1 MKKNTV
7 MGEKTMW
14 RKLSLKAKLIGG
26 SCVPLILIVLLGIIS
41 INATTSLTDTAKW
54 VDHTHEVIGEAN
66 GILASAVN
74 METGMRGYLLA
85 GKEDFLARYSR
96 GKEDFHKEIALLS
109 KTVDDNPAQVQL
121 LGEARATIDEW
132 VQQVTEPTITLR
144 REIGDAK
151 SMNDMAAYVKQKK
164 GKVYFDKFR
173 EQIAT
178 FTGREE
184 KLMNERRKTAGEATT
199 QNDANAKI
207 ISDTGKAVEHTY
219 NVIAAADEILASA
232 VNMETG
238 MRGYLLAGKDQFLE
252 PYTAGKEKFGELVAS
267 LSKTV
272 DDNPAQVKLLQ
283 EIKTNIDKWVQ
294 QITEPNIALRKEV
307 GSGTAVTMA
316 DVVTV
321 VRDAKGK
328 KYFDKF
334 REQIATFI
342 GREEK
347 LMQERRKAAEEAAAT
362 ATENRELIADTTK
375 WVAHTYDV
383 IASADELLASAV
395 DMETGSRGFLLAGH
409 EEFLAP
415 YKEGGK
421 RFNELIAS
429 LSDTVKDNPAQV
441 KLLGE
446 IKGTIDEWIK
456 NAVEPGIALR
466 REIGD
471 AKTMDDMARLIGEAK
486 GKVYFDKFRGQIST
500 FIGRETKLMNERQAY
515 AKKTAKDA
523 FYMIAVGIIL
533 AVLLSLGISLIIAG
547 SVTRPFKKIFQGL
560 KSFSSDELDRF
571 RTQFS
576 EVIGNLSSGSEQVA
590 SASQQMA
597 EGASEQAASLEETA
611 ASLEEIGS
619 MTSSNANN
627 AKEADS
633 LMKDANRVV
642 DQANI
647 SMDELTTSMN
657 DITTAS
663 EETSKIVKTID
674 EIAFQTN
681 LLALNAAVEAARAGE
696 AGAGFAVVADE
707 VRNLALR
714 AAEAAKNTANLIEGT
729 VKKVKGGS
737 ELVGKTNEA
746 FTEVASSTS
755 KVAELVS
762 EIAAA
767 SHEQAQGI
775 SQVNTAVGEMD
786 KVVQS
791 SAAGTE
797 ELSSQSEELNNLVDI
812 LLEIVEGKKG
822 SGRTYETASRAPG
835 AAHTAQSG
843 KRSKKALPSPRKA
856 RPENVIPMD
865 DDEFR
870 EF

>member
-1 MKKNTV
+1 
-7 MGEKTMW
+7 MW
-14 RKLSLKAKLIGG
+14 KKLSLKAKLIGG
-26 SCVPLILIVLLGIIS
+26 SCVTLILIVILGIVS

-85 GKEDFLARYSR
+85 GKEEFLAPYTQGR
-96 GKEDFHKEIALLS
+96 KDFHKEIAVLS
-109 KTVDDNPAQVQL
+109 KTVDDNPVQVQL
-121 LGEARATIDEW
+121 LGEARKTIDEW
-132 VQQVTEPTITLR
+132 VQQVTEPTIALR

-151 SMNDMAAYVKQKK
+151 SMNDMADYVKQQK

-178 FTGREE
+178 FVGRE
-184 KLMNERRKTAGEATT
+184 K
-199 QNDANAKI
+199 
-207 ISDTGKAVEHTY
+207 
-219 NVIAAADEILASA
+219 
-232 VNMETG
+232 
-238 MRGYLLAGKDQFLE
+238 
-252 PYTAGKEKFGELVAS
+252 
-267 LSKTV
+267 
-272 DDNPAQVKLLQ
+272 
-283 EIKTNIDKWVQ
+283 
-294 QITEPNIALRKEV
+294 
-307 GSGTAVTMA
+307 
-316 DVVTV
+316 
-321 VRDAKGK
+321 
-328 KYFDKF
+328 
-334 REQIATFI
+334 
-342 GREEK
+342 K
-347 LMQERRKAAEEAAAT
+347 LMQERRKAAQEAAANG
-362 ATENRELIADTTK
+362 AENSADTTK
-375 WVAHTYDV
+375 WVMHTYDV
-383 IASADELLASAV
+383 IALADELLASAV
-395 DMETGSRGFLLAGH
+395 NMETGSRGFLLAGH
-409 EEFLAP
+409 EDFLAP
-415 YKEGGK
+415 YKEGGT

-446 IKGTIDEWIK
+446 MKGTIDEWIK

-471 AKTMDDMARLIGEAK
+471 AKTMDDMADLVGEAK
-486 GKVYFDKFRGQIST
+486 GKVYFDKFREQIST

-523 FYMIAVGIIL
+523 FYMITAGIIL
-533 AVLLSLGISLIIAG
+533 AVLLSLGISLLLAG

-560 KSFSSDELDRF
+560 KSFSSDELDRV

-597 EGASEQAASLEETA
+597 EGSSEQAASLEETA

-647 SMDELTTSMN
+647 SMDDLTTSMN
-657 DITTAS
+657 DITAAS

-755 KVAELVS
+755 KVAELIS

-797 ELSSQSEELNNLVDI
+797 ELSSQSEELNNLVEI

-822 SGRTYETASRAPG
+822 SGRTHETASRALG
-835 AAHTAQSG
+835 SGHTAQPG

-856 RPENVIPMD
+856 RPEDVIPMD